1 MLTTPFERNPIGTT
15 TMTPRTPSRRNT
27 RKIMLSLGAVGAA
40 AAIAG
45 MGTFGTFTS
54 TTSGSQSVASGTVR
68 IDLGGDLSKFVTP
81 ITNIVAGDVVQ
92 RAVTLTNSG
101 SADLNGVTLTTKALT
116 GSLLD
121 SDTKNGVQMKVEAC
135 VPGWKEDSTHAF
147 SCTVPTTTVL
157 AARPIVG
164 ADLPLSKLRALTSG
178 QADNLLITATLP
190 QTADNAFQNQSSV
203 LDFSFTGTQRTATN
217 R

>member
-1 MLTTPFERNPIGTT
+1 
-15 TMTPRTPSRRNT
+15 
-27 RKIMLSLGAVGAA
+27 
-40 AAIAG
+40 
-45 MGTFGTFTS
+45 
-54 TTSGSQSVASGTVR
+54 
-68 IDLGGDLSKFVTP
+68 
-81 ITNIVAGDVVQ
+81 
-92 RAVTLTNSG
+92 
-101 SADLNGVTLTTKALT
+101 
-116 GSLLD
+116 
-121 SDTKNGVQMKVEAC
+121 MKVESC